1 MSESESND
9 YREWL
14 RSRHRPAHDR
24 RSAERNAGFFLP
36 FLQPGMSVLDAGCG
50 PGAITVGFA
59 PRVLPANVVG
69 VDRNP
74 QAVAAA
80 RTLAGS
86 LDVTNVEFAVAS
98 IDALPF
104 EDRTFDG
111 AFVHAVVQHLREPV
125 AALREIHRVLRQGAV
140 IGVADADLSMDLLYP
155 ATPGMVRSMQL
166 FAELRRFDGG
176 TPDAGR
182 RLRELLSLAG
192 FSRCTASATPIADGT
207 QEAIARVGERWAAYF
222 SAPQLI
228 ERMETASLA
237 TRAQLLEI
245 ASDWR
250 AWSTDNGAFC
260 AAFWC
265 EAVAWK

>member
-1 MSESESND
+1 VSESESND

-36 FLQPGMSVLDAGCG
+36 FLQPGMRVLDAGCG

-69 VDRNP
+69 VDRD
-74 QAVAAA
+74 VHGIAAA
-80 RTLAGS
+80 RTLAAS
-86 LDVTNVEFAVAS
+86 QDVTNVEFAVAS

-111 AFVHAVVQHLREPV
+111 AFVHAVIQHLRDPLTT
-125 AALREIHRVLRQGAV
+125 LREIHRVLRAGAV

-155 ATPGMVRSMQL
+155 STPAMVRSMQL

-182 RLRELLSLAG
+182 RLRELLSSAG
-192 FSRCTASATPIADGT
+192 FSRCTAAATPIADGT
-207 QEAIARVGERWAAYF
+207 QEAVARVGERWAAYF
-222 SAPQLI
+222 SAPPLI
-228 ERMETASLA
+228 ARMEAAGLA
-237 TRAQLLEI
+237 TRDQLLAI
-245 ASDWR
+245 AEDWR
-250 AWSTDNGAFC
+250 AWSTDSGAFC